1 MPRVAGPWVRPC
13 APPGSFFARTVPPG
27 PEIPPSR
34 LPKASVEWPAEIF
47 RVACLRIEKVGN
59 PTGKRAAKPRGLPL
73 RAANAK
79 KKEGKEAVLVRLRDF
94 FFYISSK
101 AVRQI

>member
-1 MPRVAGPWVRPC
+1 MG
-13 APPGSFFARTVPPG
+13 
-27 PEIPPSR
+27 
-34 LPKASVEWPAEIF
+34 
-47 RVACLRIEKVGN
+47 CLRGEKARS

-79 KKEGKEAVLVRLRDF
+79 KKEGKEADLVRLRDF